1 MCPVM
6 PKGIILIADKGLKI
20 VCRPK
25 SEWITRNRTLLTYY
39 KCKKKNKKNISSKSA
54 PESNFSVLEKQGSAG
69 RLCQKYTRMI
79 NHRM

>member
-39 KCKKKNKKNISSKSA
+39 KCKKKKKKTFHPSQLQRVILVS
-54 PESNFSVLEKQGSAG
+54 
-69 RLCQKYTRMI
+69 
-79 NHRM
+79 